1 MVAQLSD
8 SPDFFI
14 VSAGHEH
21 IEAIASLAEQAG
33 MGVLSDRGSS
43 FVAVE
48 GLTEGIAA
56 SRDDARTPDGTAGR
70 VLGFVRIVR
79 SLGHDYVCPIVV
91 APDAQGRG
99 VGMALMDFAHRRF
112 GTLRF
117 VARGNAV
124 PFYESL
130 GCRETSWSDIT
141 MDISSDC
148 VDCPDKAGCAPQPM
162 VWD

>member
-1 MVAQLSD
+1 MVAQLSAY
-8 SPDFFI
+8 SPFSI
-14 VSAGHEH
+14 VSAGHDYS
-21 IEAIASLAEQAG
+21 EAIASLAAQAG
-33 MGVLSDRGSS
+33 MGTLSDRGSS

-48 GLTEGIAA
+48 GPAEGISVSSDGAQA
-56 SRDDARTPDGTAGR
+56 TGGVRDRI
-70 VLGFVRIVR
+70 LGFVRIVR
-79 SLGHDYVCPIVV
+79 SGGHDYVCPVVV
-91 APDAQGRG
+91 APDAQGHG
-99 VGMALMDFAHRRF
+99 VGMALMDFAHQRF

-117 VARGNAV
+117 VARGTAV

-130 GCRETSWSDIT
+130 GCRETSWTDIA

>member
-1 MVAQLSD
+1 MVAFSPAFSD
-8 SPDFFI
+8 FSI
-14 VSAGHEH
+14 VSAAQEH
-21 IEAIASLAEQAG
+21 NEAIVDLVLQAG
-33 MGVLSDRGSS
+33 MGTLSDRGAS

-48 GLTEGIAA
+48 LPAEEGSGEGAA
-56 SRDDARTPDGTAGR
+56 GRTPRTTGGR

-79 SLGHDYVCPIVV
+79 SLGRDYVCPIVV
-91 APDAQGRG
+91 APHARGRG
-99 VGMALMDFAHRRF
+99 VGAALMAFAHDRF

-130 GCRETSWSDIT
+130 GCRETSWSEIA

-148 VDCPDKAGCAPQPM
+148 VDCPDRASCAPQPM